1 MLWILVHMELIVL
14 NVALF
19 VAALFCSSHG
29 RDHTVS
35 QEENGVNNAQ
45 SLSHRS
51 KGVICLERYSLH
63 YYYSS
68 RRSISKELE
77 FLKASLHESEV
88 VQISDSGVTPLNL
101 SLSIHFKTFED
112 ASTDSHGTAESKSST
127 KSMDANRPLRAEQ
140 SDSNVFNNKKV
151 TKQNKSLEGPHV
163 EIMKNAL
170 KKSQISQTTQISLED
185 APPKTISVA
194 KPMNTERSGYKHA
207 TKKEELLRTAVLKK
221 TSGIDGFKDDEDSDT
236 LKNVESIENEPA
248 AGVVKQNP

>member
-1 MLWILVHMELIVL
+1 MELIVL

-88 VQISDSGVTPLNL
+88 VQISDSGCASP
-101 SLSIHFKTFED
+101 HKTGLVPS
-112 ASTDSHGTAESKSST
+112 ADSHGTAESKSST

>member
-1 MLWILVHMELIVL
+1 MELIVL

-77 FLKASLHESEV
+77 FLKASLHESE
-88 VQISDSGVTPLNL
+88 
-101 SLSIHFKTFED
+101 
-112 ASTDSHGTAESKSST
+112 DSHGTAESKSST